1 MNNSSVY
8 VRSSSNPVGE
18 VAGKT
23 LSGSDTTPT
32 ISINV
37 GRYGEAMRDILEE
50 YDWFD
55 NLKES
60 LKNKKDAYEFAAAL
74 RNCSS
79 FNIEKYKVYAYFIKS
94 YSLKIVYMAKN
105 ILEEEKEKNEKAKD
119 TITDNFDKTLVPDLH
134 KVCDKNIH
142 NYNDLLQSI
151 YDIIKHKDEI
161 TVHTLTSQVS
171 SVMKSCRD
179 DIPDKVHNTICYLS
193 ASILAECYNA
203 VESTLVNMNFNI

>member
-18 VAGKT
+18 VVEKI

-79 FNIEKYKVYAYFIKS
+79 FNIEKYKDYAYFIKS
-94 YSLKIVYMAKN
+94 Y
-105 ILEEEKEKNEKAKD
+105 
-119 TITDNFDKTLVPDLH
+119 
-134 KVCDKNIH
+134 
-142 NYNDLLQSI
+142 
-151 YDIIKHKDEI
+151 
-161 TVHTLTSQVS
+161 
-171 SVMKSCRD
+171 
-179 DIPDKVHNTICYLS
+179 
-193 ASILAECYNA
+193 
-203 VESTLVNMNFNI
+203 

>member
-1 MNNSSVY
+1 MTNSSVY

-18 VAGKT
+18 VAEKT

-79 FNIEKYKVYAYFIKS
+79 FNIEKYKDYENFIKS
-94 YSLKIVYMAKN
+94 YSLKIVYMAKK

-119 TITDNFDKTLVPDLH
+119 TITNNLDKTLVQDLH

-142 NYNDLLQSI
+142 NYSDLLQSI
-151 YDIIKHKDEI
+151 DDIIKHKDEI
-161 TVHTLTSQVS
+161 TVHVLASQVS

-179 DIPDKVHNTICYLS
+179 DIPDEVYNAICYLS
-193 ASILAECYNA
+193 ASILAECYNV

>member
-1 MNNSSVY
+1 MNNNSVC
-8 VRSSSNPVGE
+8 VRSSSSPVGE
-18 VAGKT
+18 VTEKVS
-23 LSGSDTTPT
+23 LGSDTT

-37 GRYGEAMRDILEE
+37 GKYGEAMRNILEE

-79 FNIEKYKVYAYFIKS
+79 FNIEKYKDYASYFIKS
-94 YSLKIVYMAKN
+94 YSLKIVYMAKK

-161 TVHTLTSQVS
+161 TIHTLTSQIS

-179 DIPDKVHNTICYLS
+179 DIPNEVYNTICYLS
-193 ASILAECYNA
+193 ASTLAECYNV
-203 VESTLVNMNFNI
+203 VESTLVNMNLNI

>member
-18 VAGKT
+18 VVEKT
-23 LSGSDTTPT
+23 LSGSDT

-119 TITDNFDKTLVPDLH
+119 TITDNFDK
-134 KVCDKNIH
+134 K
-142 NYNDLLQSI
+142 
-151 YDIIKHKDEI
+151 
-161 TVHTLTSQVS
+161 
-171 SVMKSCRD
+171 
-179 DIPDKVHNTICYLS
+179 
-193 ASILAECYNA
+193 
-203 VESTLVNMNFNI
+203 F